1 MQALDGNDKCI
12 ELLERCLEHAR
23 KNPTTYVGVL
33 MCDHPNLI
41 RLETTGTSDMEDQ
54 LPAVLDRFKS
64 SIVPRVSNRSKMPT
78 PDPTLG
84 PDYVCYNIAGM
95 PVSYDFVPWVINQEM
110 RRQRLK
116 APPPLKVGFWF
127 GQDGESGLET
137 EYRSTMFT
145 HVVQPILNLIG
156 AVEDKRAVLG
166 LCDQDSKEFAPFRT
180 LVQAAR
186 AGESV
191 PKLKARPQV
200 IEQVRKWLDGRRPIT
215 ITLREAEH
223 WRHRNSNRVAW
234 VAFANDLKKEGKHVI
249 FVRDTAR
256 ANEPIEGQ
264 ETCPL
269 ASVNLEVRVAL
280 YEEAEANLFISNGP
294 ASLAWFGTRPYLQF
308 VSLDEDG
315 AFAAGT
321 SRWWEEYCDM
331 KPGDNY
337 PWAAELYQRLIWD
350 LDTYQNIH
358 KAWKELDDAI
368 PTTVRRQGTQSR
380 GCKDQP
386 RVSAAPAMAGA
397 GAA

>member
-1 MQALDGNDKCI
+1 
-12 ELLERCLEHAR
+12 
-23 KNPTTYVGVL
+23 
-33 MCDHPNLI
+33 
-41 RLETTGTSDMEDQ
+41 
-54 LPAVLDRFKS
+54 
-64 SIVPRVSNRSKMPT
+64 
-78 PDPTLG
+78 
-84 PDYVCYNIAGM
+84 
-95 PVSYDFVPWVINQEM
+95 M

-337 PWAAELYQRLIWD
+337 PWAAELYQRIIWD
-350 LDTYQNIH
+350 LDTYPNIQQ
-358 KAWKELDDAI
+358 AWKELNDAFPI
-368 PTTVRRQGTQSR
+368 ALLRQGAKPGSCQGQSR
-380 GCKDQP
+380 VG
-386 RVSAAPAMAGA
+386 AASDLVGA